1 MLQLKRL
8 YFFGIIL
15 FSCSC
20 SQQKKVVQD
29 IPDALLWKTMH
40 QVNVEKNDPTKVD
53 LSANNQL
60 NAVEKTAPTSLKTHL
75 LTKVISRKLKK
86 LHKHRDNYSPNHHQA
101 KKQSLGTA
109 NRDFSWLWSTLI
121 LLGVL
126 VITLLIASLF
136 GVVPAIISLF
146 LMLLLLYLILPEE
159 LGAVIGQAAIIIA
172 INAFIQVLFS
182 VLF

>member
-1 MLQLKRL
+1 MLPLKRL

-40 QVNVEKNDPTKVD
+40 QVNVENITLTKVD
-53 LSANNQL
+53 FKNNFQKFAIGNTPSASFKIQ
-60 NAVEKTAPTSLKTHL
+60 V
-75 LTKVISRKLKK
+75 LTKLISRKLKK
-86 LHKHRDNYSPNHHQA
+86 LHQHKDNYSTVQYKA
-101 KKQSLGTA
+101 KKQSLNTV

-126 VITLLIASLF
+126 AITLFIAASF

-172 INAFIQVLFS
+172 LNAFIQVLFAM
-182 VLF
+182 LL